1 MTFDW
6 NEAAIKKLRTL
17 VADGL
22 PTSEIARRLKAPSR
36 NSVIG
41 KCARLGLKLGFK
53 KWPAEDDA
61 TLRQLWAEGWST
73 SQIASKLKLQSGSIS
88 WRAAEIGLPPRRQ
101 GSTLKIKPTVS
112 PVTERSS
119 IPWDEER
126 DRTLGMM
133 WLADIAAE
141 DIARELG
148 GATAASVRNRG
159 LRLELPQRAREN
171 IKRIAP
177 TISPVAAPSPVPEPV
192 VVVPL
197 PAPKPPSE
205 PRAAGPLHFLD
216 GEFGRCRFPSW
227 GNEQGIPIEDK
238 FICGAPAGSS
248 AYCPEHRNVC
258 FGIGSY
264 GERSANKM
272 PREAA

>member
-1 MTFDW
+1 MTFLWD
-6 NEAAIKKLRTL
+6 EAAIKKLRTL

-53 KWPAEDDA
+53 KWPTEDDA
-61 TLRQLWAEGWST
+61 TLRQLWTEGWST

-101 GSTLKIKPTVS
+101 GSTLKIKPTLS
-112 PVTERSS
+112 P
-119 IPWDEER
+119 
-126 DRTLGMM
+126 L
-133 WLADIAAE
+133 
-141 DIARELG
+141 
-148 GATAASVRNRG
+148 
-159 LRLELPQRAREN
+159 
-171 IKRIAP
+171 
-177 TISPVAAPSPVPEPV
+177 AAPSPIPAPD

-197 PAPKPPSE
+197 PAPKAVSE

-227 GNEQGIPIEDK
+227 SNEQGIPIEEK
-238 FICGAPAGSS
+238 FICGEPAGSS
-248 AYCPEHRNVC
+248 AYCPDHAKVC
-258 FGIGSY
+258 FGVASWGQRAWRTKSP
-264 GERSANKM
+264 GV
-272 PREAA
+272 AA